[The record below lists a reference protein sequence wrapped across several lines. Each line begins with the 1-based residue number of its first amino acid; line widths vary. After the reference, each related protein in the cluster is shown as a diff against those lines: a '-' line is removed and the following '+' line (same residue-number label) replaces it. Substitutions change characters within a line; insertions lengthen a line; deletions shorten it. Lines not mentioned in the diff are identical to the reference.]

1 MSKPKNSESKRH
13 PFAHQGLRVYES
25 AAGFVEQAQQLVNG
39 LLSGNAVLSDQLC
52 RASIS
57 VCLNIAEGAG
67 AYRPKEKVRF
77 YRIARRSETECA
89 AIMDILRRLHAAAND
104 DLQWAEKRLSE
115 IVSMLTGLLKGLD
128 TTER

>member
-39 LLSGNAVLSDQLC
+39 LLSGNSVLSDQLC

-67 AYRPKEKVRF
+67 EYRPKEKARF
-77 YRIARRSETECA
+77 YRIARRSATKCA
-89 AIMDILRRLHAAAND
+89 AIMDILRRLRAAAND
-104 DLQWAEKRLSE
+104 DLQRGEKRLSE
-115 IVSMLTGLLKGLD
+115 IVSMLTGLVKGLD

>member
-1 MSKPKNSESKRH
+1 MSKPKNPESKRH